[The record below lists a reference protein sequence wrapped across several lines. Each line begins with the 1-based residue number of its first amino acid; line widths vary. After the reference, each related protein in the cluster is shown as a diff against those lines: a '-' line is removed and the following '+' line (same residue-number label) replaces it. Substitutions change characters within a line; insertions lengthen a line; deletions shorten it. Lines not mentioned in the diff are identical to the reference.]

1 MVLSAVRVILH
12 VHLMFVYFAI
22 CSFTVHE
29 LLAKE
34 GPTLL
39 DMRIKHLIKQK
50 CVEKAAVLAKT
61 CAEFPEFGGKKNFKQ
76 IYLVCLCET
85 MSQQE
90 LMQEASVYELL
101 SAMNFYIYLL
111 RFLSRVMFS
120 KCLFQIKEIDCKDAL
135 DMICNLESEENE
147 KGALSLC
154 TAFFKRQLLQ
164 GDVYCAWYDPF

>member
-1 MVLSAVRVILH
+1 MALTAGQGFTWNLCTFVICL
-12 VHLMFVYFAI
+12 FA
-22 CSFTVHE
+22 VHE
-29 LLAKE
+29 LLARE

-90 LMQEASVYELL
+90 LMQEVNIFNVY
-101 SAMNFYIYLL
+101 YG
-111 RFLSRVMFS
+111 FLFPIALKSKKFS
-120 KCLFQIKEIDCKDAL
+120 YVKHRKVFFFFFCPWCWIHI
-135 DMICNLESEENE
+135 
-147 KGALSLC
+147 SLC
-154 TAFFKRQLLQ
+154 EGRV
-164 GDVYCAWYDPF
+164 DMDM